1 MKRIKSI
8 AHLLFS
14 FEGRI
19 SCKMWWLA
27 KFAVASVIIL
37 LLLFVYWES
46 VFYWLRQIVAIL
58 TVPWVWSWYV
68 LDVKRLHDRNRGGWW
83 TLLSSICLGIYLLF
97 FTSYEGAFY
106 IQENP
111 AYPIC
116 SIYYLPRCANG
127 FSARK
132 SGGKQIWSPVA
143 VPQRVVEIYSAMKS
157 GLKDGGKRCLLNAK
171 NRIVC
176 FYCPFVC
183 RLWLF

>member
-27 KFAVASVIIL
+27 KFAVALVIIL

-68 LDVKRLHDRNRGGWW
+68 LDVKRLHDRNRAGWW

-111 AYPIC
+111 GIPSVIIC
-116 SIYYLPRCANG
+116 SIYYLTPLCKWLFCPEKRVQTDMGPRR
-127 FSARK
+127 SPSK
-132 SGGKQIWSPVA
+132 SGGDLFRDEKRTERWELGEGKLPS
-143 VPQRVVEIYSAMKS
+143 KL
-157 GLKDGGKRCLLNAK
+157 LKYLLCWC
-171 NRIVC
+171 I
-176 FYCPFVC
+176 
-183 RLWLF
+183 

>member
-27 KFAVASVIIL
+27 KFAVALVIIL

-111 AYPIC
+111 AYPLLLFVVFI
-116 SIYYLPRCANG
+116 IYPAVQMAFLPGKAGANRYG
-127 FSARK
+127 PPSQSLKEWWR
-132 SGGKQIWSPVA
+132 S
-143 VPQRVVEIYSAMKS
+143 VPR
-157 GLKDGGKRCLLNAK
+157 
-171 NRIVC
+171 
-176 FYCPFVC
+176 
-183 RLWLF
+183 

>member
-1 MKRIKSI
+1 MKRIKVI
-8 AHLLFS
+8 GHLLFS
-14 FEGRI
+14 FRGRI
-19 SCKMWWLA
+19 SRRMWWLA
-27 KFAVASVIIL
+27 KFAVTLVIIL

-111 AYPIC
+111 AYPLLLFVVFI
-116 SIYYLPRCANG
+116 IYPAVQMAFLPGKAGANEYG
-127 FSARK
+127 N
-132 SGGKQIWSPVA
+132 PP
-143 VPQRVVEIYSAMKS
+143 PQS
-157 GLKDGGKRCLLNAK
+157 LKEWWDC
-171 NRIVC
+171 
-176 FYCPFVC
+176 
-183 RLWLF
+183 